1 MVVAVEAVEA
11 VEVVVVMV
19 EKAEA
24 RVGVRVGVR
33 EQEALLVEKAETAER
48 MELRCCPRRSHWM
61 LGARTCSRWARRTA
75 SREKASGRTDSR
87 GDEVWPYASHTMT
100 WQPFSVGDCWRV
112 TVRLP

>member
-1 MVVAVEAVEA
+1 MVVAVEA

-61 LGARTCSRWARRTA
+61 LGARTCSRWVRRTA
-75 SREKASGRTDSR
+75 SREKAWTD
-87 GDEVWPYASHTMT
+87 GD
-100 WQPFSVGDCWRV
+100 
-112 TVRLP
+112 